1 MMTEHAVSRRA
12 FIRTAGGLVIG
23 FSILD
28 PFASGE
34 AAQAPSPAGP
44 PAPVGTPVGR
54 LDSWLR
60 IERDGTIRVLTG
72 KVEIGMG
79 VDVALM
85 QIVAEELDVP
95 MSRVVMQMG
104 DTALT
109 PDQGGVGASNAIASG
124 GRALRNVAASAR
136 GLLLQLASRR
146 LSVPVADLQVREGV
160 VSSKSN
166 PATTVT
172 YAALVSDGP
181 LLEDLKVSGS
191 GFTLQVEGSSTPK
204 NPSTYSIVGT
214 SVPRT
219 DIAKK
224 IFGQFEYV
232 GDVRVPGMLHG
243 RVVRPSGVGATVVK
257 VNEDR
262 ARAISGFVKTIV
274 EGDFIGVVAATEW
287 AAVKAA
293 KALDITWSAP
303 KAAFPRQEDL
313 YSYMRTVAP
322 KASRVS
328 LKQGDV
334 AAAMQRATRRVE
346 AVYQY
351 PFHSHATMGPGC
363 AVADVQL
370 NGVTRVWCGAQ
381 KPHALQRGY
390 AELLGVSP
398 EKMRIIWMPDAG
410 SYGRPGFDDVGAD
423 AMMMSR
429 AVGKPVRVQ
438 WMRADATQWGPKG
451 PAGVFELSAG
461 LDGQGTVSGLQFTS
475 RMFSGGEIHFIP
487 TSRSNFLAAQL
498 SGIPNTSGFDEFA
511 NWGTESPAYAF
522 ADILATAHVV
532 PSFHAGPSP
541 LAGTH
546 LRDPNGP
553 ATSFAA
559 ESFMD
564 ELATAAGVDPIQFRM
579 RHLATQPRAAAVLT
593 AAATKYGWEP
603 RTSPKSSSTGAVAT
617 GRGVALGI
625 RGGTLVGNVAEVEVN
640 RRTGSIR
647 VTRWVVAHDCG
658 LIINPAGLT
667 ATIQANIVQTL
678 GRTLK
683 EEVRFS
689 TTHVTSVDW
698 ATYPIARASDVP
710 PIDVVL
716 INHPELPSTGAGE
729 PSTRAVAAA
738 IANAVFDATGV
749 RLRQV
754 PFTPER
760 VRVALG

>member
-1 MMTEHAVSRRA
+1 MMVEHTLSRRA
-12 FIRTAGGLVIG
+12 FIRTAGGLAVG
-23 FSILD
+23 FSLFD
-28 PFASGE
+28 PFTVSD
-34 AAQAPSPAGP
+34 AAQAPAAAAP
-44 PAPVGTPVGR
+44 PPVGTPVGR

-60 IERDGTIRVLTG
+60 VEPDGTIRVLTG

-79 VDVALM
+79 VDVALR

-95 MSRVVMQMG
+95 VARVVMQMG

-124 GRALRNVAASAR
+124 GRALRNVSATAR

-146 LSVPVADLQVREGV
+146 LSVPAPDLQVRDGV
-160 VSSKSN
+160 VMSKSN
-166 PATTVT
+166 PAATVT
-172 YAALVSDGP
+172 YAELVRDAP
-181 LLEDLKVSGS
+181 LQADVKATGS
-191 GFTLQVEGSSTPK
+191 GFTLQVESAFTPK
-204 NPSTYSIVGT
+204 DPSTYTIVGT

-224 IFGQFEYV
+224 VFGQFEYV

-243 RVVRPSGVGATVVK
+243 RVVRPSGVGATVVR
-257 VNEDR
+257 VNDDR
-262 ARAISGFVKTIV
+262 ARAISGFVKTV
-274 EGDFIGVVAATEW
+274 VVGDFVGVVATTEW

-293 KALDITWSAP
+293 RVLDVTWSAP
-303 KAAFPRQEDL
+303 KAAFPPQADL
-313 YSYMRTVAP
+313 YSYIRTVTP

-328 LKQGDV
+328 LKQGDA
-334 AAAMQRATRRVE
+334 AAAMQRAVRRVE
-346 AVYQY
+346 AVYHY

-363 AVADVQL
+363 AVADVQM
-370 NGVTRVWCGAQ
+370 NGVTTVWCGAQ

-390 AELLGVSP
+390 AELLGVAP
-398 EKMRIIWMPDAG
+398 EKVRIIWTPDAG

-423 AMMMSR
+423 AMLLSQ

-451 PAGVFELSAG
+451 PAGVFEISAG
-461 LDGQGTVSGLQFTS
+461 LDSQGNVSGLQFAS
-475 RMFSGGEIHFIP
+475 RLFSGGEIHFIP

-511 NWGTESPAYAF
+511 NWGTESPAYSF
-522 ADILATAHVV
+522 ADILASAHVV

-553 ATSFAA
+553 ATSFAV

-564 ELATAAGVDPIQFRM
+564 ELAAAAGVDPIQFRV
-579 RHLATQPRAAAVLT
+579 RHLAALPRAAAVLT
-593 AAATKYGWEP
+593 AAANKYGWEP
-603 RTSPKSSSTGAVAT
+603 RTSPRSPLTATLAT
-617 GRGVALGI
+617 GRGTALGI

-640 RRTGSIR
+640 RRTGAIR
-647 VTRWVVAHDCG
+647 VTRFVVAHDCG

-667 ATIQANIVQTL
+667 ATIQANVVQTL
-678 GRTLK
+678 SRTLR
-683 EEVRFS
+683 EEVTFS
-689 TTHVTSVDW
+689 ATHVTSADW

-716 INHPELPSTGAGE
+716 VNHPEQPSTGAGE

-760 VRVALG
+760 VKAILA